1 MQLVEM
7 DDMIV
12 HIQYGGHDVAYHLSI
27 GRDNDIER
35 VLYRPYGAKRMDGGT
50 HSAYTSDENP
60 GITRVTVFHDRFD
73 SAYHRAGAIC
83 VFNLSIL
90 YIGLDPEVPFYAGK
104 RVYYYSF

>member
-1 MQLVEM
+1 
-7 DDMIV
+7 
-12 HIQYGGHDVAYHLSI
+12 
-27 GRDNDIER
+27 
-35 VLYRPYGAKRMDGGT
+35 MDGGT

-60 GITRVTVFHDRFD
+60 GITWVTVFHDRFD
-73 SAYHRAGAIC
+73 SAHHRAGAIC